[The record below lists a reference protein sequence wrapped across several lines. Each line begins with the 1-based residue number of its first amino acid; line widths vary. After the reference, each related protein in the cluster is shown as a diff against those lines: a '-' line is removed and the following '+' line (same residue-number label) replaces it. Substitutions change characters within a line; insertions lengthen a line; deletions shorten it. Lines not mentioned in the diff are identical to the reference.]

1 MRTTS
6 AYRESLQNGD
16 LNDPS
21 SGKSSNG
28 QWPKQGMPLS
38 HVRFEDESAHEAEFR
53 YLDRLQQRQRQGFST
68 VLQAVDQGP
77 LRSKPHLTNYV
88 NRSVGAVGCLDHSN
102 FPAPPPPWDN
112 ERKCPACGS
121 CLEEHRSA
129 EGRAASDLRV
139 LRSLQ
144 AAWEAEAVLLGPCNS
159 RGLSSSFPGLH
170 TEWIRE
176 THITDTV
183 AAHPKEEDS
192 APDST
197 HTSDSCTDSNDAR
210 TSQPSRAG
218 EQIQVSSPQQWQHG
232 SRAQGG
238 PRWFRKAETELPC
251 GLQTWS
257 RLPELE
263 DVVVGGEVREA
274 GAHVPRG
281 TLFLEE
287 DAVPKPKRPWS
298 LGQLGPQLGSHWA
311 HPEDCRTPCRT
322 AYAVSF
328 SKKPGSPGSGQPD
341 QVPSEGQES
350 LESLCT
356 SPLQRSHEEPSAPHP
371 DLQPTLPLTTE
382 VPTFPSSRKSLC
394 PVPPRKSVQKGHH
407 RQEHQVEHMDS
418 PLPLS
423 PPRTVVLTR
432 PQPYSPQVKHPLLD
446 LPNNNYSS
454 SAPLELQ
461 GPSGAA
467 VHRSRSEK
475 DHCCQ
480 EPALPLESNGGGKD
494 CCHSLSIPVTL
505 GSGPCHSQRLRDLS
519 EPQQACRRQASMGQ
533 VQN

>member
-1 MRTTS
+1 MKTTS
-6 AYRESLQNGD
+6 AYRERLQNGN

-21 SGKSSNG
+21 SVESSNG
-28 QWPKQGMPLS
+28 QWPKQGLPLS

-53 YLDRLQQRQRQGFST
+53 YLDRLQQRQRQVLST

-77 LRSKPHLTNYV
+77 LRSKPDLNNYI
-88 NRSVGAVGCLDHSN
+88 NRSVENSSFQRAVGCLDHSN
-102 FPAPPPPWDN
+102 FPAPPPTWDN
-112 ERKCPACGS
+112 ERKCPACGIYLS
-121 CLEEHRSA
+121 EHHPA

-144 AAWEAEAVLLGPCNS
+144 AACEAEAVLLGPCNS
-159 RGLSSSFPGLH
+159 YGLSSPFPGLH

-183 AAHPKEEDS
+183 ATHPEEEDS

-197 HTSDSCTDSNDAR
+197 HSSDSWTDSNNAR

-218 EQIQVSSPQQWQHG
+218 EQIQVSSLQQWQPG
-232 SRAQGG
+232 SRTQEG
-238 PRWFRKAETELPC
+238 PWWFRKAETELPC
-251 GLQTWS
+251 GLQAWS
-257 RLPELE
+257 RLPELD

-274 GAHVPRG
+274 SGHIPQR

-287 DAVPKPKRPWS
+287 DAVPKPALEPKRPGFQ
-298 LGQLGPQLGSHWA
+298 GQLGPQLGSHWA

-322 AYAVSF
+322 TYAVSF
-328 SKKPGSPGSGQPD
+328 SKNRGSPRSGQPD
-341 QVPSEGQES
+341 QIPENQES
-350 LESLCT
+350 LETLCT
-356 SPLQRSHEEPSAPHP
+356 SPLQQSHEEPSVPLPALKPN
-371 DLQPTLPLTTE
+371 LPLTPE
-382 VPTFPSSRKSLC
+382 MPNPPSRKSLC

-423 PPRTVVLTR
+423 PPRTVVLPR
-432 PQPYSPQVKHPLLD
+432 PQTQPSSPQVKHPLLD
-446 LPNNNYSS
+446 LTNNSYNS
-454 SAPLELQ
+454 SAPLGLQ
-461 GPSGAA
+461 GPSGA

-480 EPALPLESNGGGKD
+480 EPALPLESNGDGKH
-494 CCHSLSIPVTL
+494 CCHSLSVLITL
-505 GSGPCHSQRLRDLS
+505 G
-519 EPQQACRRQASMGQ
+519 
-533 VQN
+533 